1 MLLLFLFAED
11 ELNLLVIIVDTNPIW
26 WGKQALKGSQVRWLE
41 PTILLNFS
49 LCNTHYPASSIES
62 LQAGCGGPRP
72 VLALRWRQA
81 DLRRSGSSFQSRHLE
96 TLSERRAVSV

>member
-41 PTILLNFS
+41 PS
-49 LCNTHYPASSIES
+49 HDSP
-62 LQAGCGGPRP
+62 
-72 VLALRWRQA
+72 
-81 DLRRSGSSFQSRHLE
+81 
-96 TLSERRAVSV
+96 